1 MKQKLEYQK
10 YLNQKKFYEKKVNKI
25 ASLRMI
31 AFLIMIFSFILKYYY
46 YKVFWETICIL
57 SLVSFFILVII
68 HDKYFKKYHYYAS
81 YLNIL
86 ENYLQRASGEWKK
99 FKDTGEEF
107 LKEENHY
114 LRDLDV
120 LGQNSL
126 FQYLCICKTIGG
138 KRSLFQKLSNENL
151 DTQKL
156 VATQQAVE
164 ELSKS
169 KEFII
174 NYQIA
179 LAKYQNKAIDLSTIF
194 STYTKD
200 QAQNVRDYLISAM
213 TTILLITFF
222 CLSLFHFIS
231 VKYFYGL
238 FLFNYLISFMYSLIY
253 HNDFDKMTN
262 LVRTYHQIPYLANII
277 LKENFT
283 SKKLQK
289 IKKEVFTTSEM
300 TKKIN
305 FLDSLNSIKD
315 NLLFNFLFNGLFCI
329 NLISRSYFNLFL
341 KKDFKK
347 LKSSIHDMEELEA
360 LISLS
365 TLGILKE
372 HICMPTKWEKVSIE
386 FKEIKHPLLE
396 ENICV
401 ANDFESD
408 AGVNIITGSNMGGKT
423 SFLRTVGINLILMN
437 AGTFTCATSF
447 SSNYFK
453 IFTSMRI
460 NDDIEKGISTFY
472 GELLRIK
479 EALSYL
485 EKGNMIVLIDEI
497 FKGTN
502 YQDRIYGAKKVIQ
515 RLQNKQVITLLTTHD
530 FELCDEKNI
539 KNYHVKEYY
548 EGDKI
553 QFDYKIRPGKCR
565 STNAKYLMEKLNII

>member
-10 YLNQKKFYEKKVNKI
+10 YLNQKQYYEKKVNKI

-31 AFLIMIFSFILKYYY
+31 AFLVMVFSFILKYYY
-46 YKVFWETICIL
+46 YEVFWGTIFIL

-86 ENYLQRASGEWKK
+86 ENYLQRANGDWKK

-138 KRSLFQKLSNENL
+138 KRRLFQKLSNENL

-200 QAQNVRDYLISAM
+200 QAQNVRDYLIAII

-253 HNDFDKMTN
+253 HHDFDKMTN

-329 NLISRSYFNLFL
+329 NLISRSYFNFFL
-341 KKDFKK
+341 KKDFPK
-347 LKSSIHDMEELEA
+347 LKSSIHDMEEIEA
-360 LISLS
+360 LISLA

-372 HICMPTKWEKVSIE
+372 NICMPKKWEKVSIE

-423 SFLRTVGINLILMN
+423 SFLRTIGINLILMN

-447 SSNYFK
+447 SSAYFK

-553 QFDYKIRPGKCR
+553 QFDYKIRPGKCT

>member
-46 YKVFWETICIL
+46 YKVFWETIFIL

-200 QAQNVRDYLISAM
+200 QAQNVGDYLISAM

-305 FLDSLNSIKD
+305 FLDSLNRKV
-315 NLLFNFLFNGLFCI
+315 LL
-329 NLISRSYFNLFL
+329 
-341 KKDFKK
+341 
-347 LKSSIHDMEELEA
+347 
-360 LISLS
+360 
-365 TLGILKE
+365 
-372 HICMPTKWEKVSIE
+372 
-386 FKEIKHPLLE
+386 
-396 ENICV
+396 
-401 ANDFESD
+401 
-408 AGVNIITGSNMGGKT
+408 
-423 SFLRTVGINLILMN
+423 
-437 AGTFTCATSF
+437 
-447 SSNYFK
+447 
-453 IFTSMRI
+453 
-460 NDDIEKGISTFY
+460 
-472 GELLRIK
+472 
-479 EALSYL
+479 
-485 EKGNMIVLIDEI
+485 
-497 FKGTN
+497 
-502 YQDRIYGAKKVIQ
+502 
-515 RLQNKQVITLLTTHD
+515 
-530 FELCDEKNI
+530 
-539 KNYHVKEYY
+539 
-548 EGDKI
+548 
-553 QFDYKIRPGKCR
+553 
-565 STNAKYLMEKLNII
+565 

>member
-1 MKQKLEYQK
+1 
-10 YLNQKKFYEKKVNKI
+10 
-25 ASLRMI
+25 
-31 AFLIMIFSFILKYYY
+31 
-46 YKVFWETICIL
+46 
-57 SLVSFFILVII
+57 
-68 HDKYFKKYHYYAS
+68 
-81 YLNIL
+81 
-86 ENYLQRASGEWKK
+86 
-99 FKDTGEEF
+99 
-107 LKEENHY
+107 
-114 LRDLDV
+114 
-120 LGQNSL
+120 
-126 FQYLCICKTIGG
+126 
-138 KRSLFQKLSNENL
+138 
-151 DTQKL
+151 
-156 VATQQAVE
+156 
-164 ELSKS
+164 
-169 KEFII
+169 
-174 NYQIA
+174 
-179 LAKYQNKAIDLSTIF
+179 
-194 STYTKD
+194 
-200 QAQNVRDYLISAM
+200 
-213 TTILLITFF
+213 
-222 CLSLFHFIS
+222 
-231 VKYFYGL
+231 
-238 FLFNYLISFMYSLIY
+238 MYSLIY

-386 FKEIKHPLLE
+386 VKEIKHPLLE

-408 AGVNIITGSNMGGKT
+408 ADVNIITGSNMGGKT

-553 QFDYKIRPGKCR
+553 QFDYKIRPGKCT

>member
-1 MKQKLEYQK
+1 MKKKLEYQK
-10 YLNQKKFYEKKVNKI
+10 YLNQKQFYEKKVNKV

-46 YKVFWETICIL
+46 YKVFWETIFIL

-120 LGQNSL
+120 LGQKSL

-138 KRSLFQKLSNENL
+138 KRRLFQKLSNENL

-179 LAKYQNKAIDLSTIF
+179 LAEYQNKAIDLSTIF

-200 QAQNVRDYLISAM
+200 HAQNVRDYLIAAM
-213 TTILLITFF
+213 TMILLITFF

-253 HNDFDKMTN
+253 HHDFDKMTN

-341 KKDFKK
+341 KKDFPK
-347 LKSSIHDMEELEA
+347 LKSSINDMEELEA

-365 TLGILKE
+365 TIGILKE
-372 HICMPTKWEKVSIE
+372 NICMPTKWEKVSIE

-423 SFLRTVGINLILMN
+423 SFLRTIGINLILMN

-447 SSNYFK
+447 SSAYFK

-515 RLQNKQVITLLTTHD
+515 RLQNKQVITFLTTHD

-553 QFDYKIRPGKCR
+553 QFDYKIRPGKCT